1 MISKMNALHRLKVY
15 LQNARDLPFD
25 PKIISKYSY
34 LCYIRMAVIFACQKC
49 DIEVLKLF
57 YNFAEFYFTSYMNK
71 KSQLGSFNC
80 LSNELIGNIF
90 SFSQNANMFTET
102 GEDIGMTFVSG
113 NIYLNIVNRNTK
125 SNNASNNA
133 SKILEIFKYLKNICK
148 LHILYKHNSADK
160 YEKYRGVLIIEQA
173 IYIGHQ
179 ELLNYII
186 LIYNQEIEEFD
197 LQNTYPQ
204 GFDKSKSNIDLESF
218 DLDNIINYLYK

>member
-1 MISKMNALHRLKVY
+1 MQALDRLKIH
-15 LQNARDLPFD
+15 LHNARALQFD

-57 YNFAEFYFTSYMNK
+57 YNFAEFDFTSYMNK
-71 KSQLGSFNC
+71 KSELGAFDC

-113 NIYLNIVNRNTK
+113 NIYLNILSRNTK
-125 SNNASNNA
+125 SNNA

-173 IYIGHQ
+173 IYIGDQ

-186 LIYNQEIEEFD
+186 SIYNQEIEEFN